1 MRVSVC
7 CIVKMENKYIR
18 EWVEHY
24 KSINCDNVILY
35 DNNDI
40 DGEHLEEV
48 IGDYIDNGFVII
60 ENCRGKQQYQCN
72 AYLNCFK
79 KYRKEY
85 DWMCVFDA
93 DELLD
98 VKNIKAFLGNEK
110 YQNFNCLRV
119 CWRVF
124 DDSNLINANGDYS
137 MMRRFKSYRNCRQ
150 CKSIINTKFD
160 IIGGISPHG
169 PLNVNC
175 CDVNGDKCW
184 SKNEFI
190 GQSIRDKNYDVWLNH
205 YMFKTIEEYVEGKMK
220 RLYPDQ
226 NKASAMSIL
235 KPERFFMINNL
246 TGEKIEWLKTHGIDL
261 KMKNGHVDYIRTKDF
276 YDEWFK

>member
-1 MRVSVC
+1 MRVAVC

-24 KSINCDNVILY
+24 KSIGCDNVILY
-35 DNNDI
+35 DNNES

-48 IGDYIDNGFVII
+48 IGDYIENRFII
-60 ENCRGKQQYQCN
+60 MHNCRGKKQYQCV
-72 AYLNCFK
+72 AYMDCFS

-85 DWMCVFDA
+85 DWICLFDA

-98 VKNIKAFLGNEK
+98 VQDIKEFLSNEK
-110 YQNFNCLRV
+110 YQHFNCVRV

-124 DDSNLINANGDYS
+124 DDSNIVDTNGDYS
-137 MMRRFKSYRNCRQ
+137 MMKRFKSYKNSRQ
-150 CKSIINTKFD
+150 CKSILNTKFN

-190 GQSIRDKNYDVWLNH
+190 GYSIKDKNYNVWLNH
-205 YMFKTIEEYVEGKMK
+205 YMFKTIEEYVECKMK

-226 NKASAMSIL
+226 GKASATLIL
-235 KPERFFMINNL
+235 QPERFFMFNKL
-246 TGEKIEWLKTHGIDL
+246 TQEKINWLKTHNIDL
-261 KMKNGHVDYIRTKDF
+261 KMKNGYVDYIRSREF
-276 YDEWFK
+276 YEEWFK